1 MTKPPLRQHPLT
13 GYAGRVTAHETP
25 QRARRRPAVLV
36 ALVGLGLA
44 ASLSL
49 TGCFAPPTITG
60 GGTGGAGQSGQSGD
74 GTVTDGG
81 TTTSPPDNGLTDFE
95 GLPAGFPTD
104 EIPLIAGD
112 VAFGIDL
119 GTGWTVVIPVAD
131 GTAAFA
137 DASARLTGAG
147 YESLA
152 EQSQPEGSFGVFQNE
167 KYQVQLTVADTSDFG
182 LAATYVAALRG

>member
-1 MTKPPLRQHPLT
+1 MTKPPLRERTLT
-13 GYAGRVTAHETP
+13 GYAGRVTAHDIR
-25 QRARRRPAVLV
+25 QRPRRRPVVLV
-36 ALVGLGLA
+36 GLVGLGLA

-49 TGCFAPPTITG
+49 TGCFAPPTITA
-60 GGTGGAGQSGQSGD
+60 GGTGGGGQSGQSD
-74 GTVTDGG
+74 GSQVDESSSSGSSSG
-81 TTTSPPDNGLTDFE
+81 TEGFE
-95 GLPAGFPTD
+95 GLPAGFPSD

-131 GTAAFA
+131 GPSAFA

-152 EQSQPEGSFGVFQNE
+152 EQTQPEGSFGVFQND
-167 KYQVQLTVADTSDFG
+167 KYQVQLTIADTNDFG
-182 LAATYVAALRG
+182 LAATYVAVLRG

>member
-1 MTKPPLRQHPLT
+1 MTKPPLRDSPLT
-13 GYAGRVTAHETP
+13 GYAGRVTAHEIR
-25 QRARRRPAVLV
+25 QRPRRRPVVLV
-36 ALVGLGLA
+36 GLVGLGLA

-49 TGCFAPPTITG
+49 TGCFAAPTITG

-81 TTTSPPDNGLTDFE
+81 TTTSPPDSGLSDFA

-112 VAFGIDL
+112 VAFGVDL

-131 GTAAFA
+131 GPSAFA
-137 DASARLTGAG
+137 DASVRLTGAG

-152 EQSQPEGSFGVFQNE
+152 EQTQPEGSFGVFQND
-167 KYQVQLTVADTSDFG
+167 KYQVQLTIADTNDFG
-182 LAATYVAALRG
+182 LAATYVAAQRG